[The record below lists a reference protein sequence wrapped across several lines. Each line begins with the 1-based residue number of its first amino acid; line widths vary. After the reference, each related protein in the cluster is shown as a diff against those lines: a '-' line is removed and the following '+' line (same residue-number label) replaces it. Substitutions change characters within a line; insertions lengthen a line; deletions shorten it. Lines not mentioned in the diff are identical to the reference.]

1 MTERIRYNGRRY
13 FTGTSI
19 LSASRMAF
27 LIFILFGFFSIK
39 PLNGQDDPLYDQIAV
54 YLRVPYI
61 GMSEIDALIKDEDAW
76 LPVTD
81 LFNYLKIRNTSSED
95 LRIIS
100 GFFIDPAA
108 EYVIDRTANSIT
120 YEGRTWQLNEG
131 DIIMTETGLFL
142 KAVYFGRV
150 FGVNCTFSFRDL
162 TVSIETKLELPGIR
176 EIRIAE
182 MRRNIN
188 RLGGEIQVDTT
199 IGRSYPGFRFGMA
212 DWSVYATQQPGV
224 GSQARLN
231 LALGAVIAGG
241 EATASFNY
249 NSDQPFSA
257 KQQTYLWRYVNN
269 DSPWLRQVSAGKI
282 NTRATS
288 TIYNHVIGVNLTNTP
303 TTFRRSYGTYT
314 LTDRTE
320 PEWTV
325 ELYVNS
331 VLVDYVKADASGF
344 FTFEVPLVYGNT
356 SIRLKFYGPWG
367 EEREREQNITIPYNF
382 LPEKELE
389 YSVSA
394 GVVED
399 SLFSRFSRA
408 DISYGATR
416 FLTIGGGAEYL
427 SSIPTRP
434 FMPFVDASVRL
445 TNNLLLSGVYTY
457 RVKAAGALSYRFPAN
472 IQLDMNY
479 AWYHRDQQAINFN
492 FYEERKA
499 SLSVPFRVKNIGAFT
514 RISYYRLALA
524 TSAYTTA
531 EWLISGS
538 FRKLS
543 ANLTSYSLFLADREP
558 NIYSN
563 LSLSIRLPAEILLS
577 PQIQYS
583 FTGRQI
589 ISARAGLERKV
600 FKNGYATLA
609 YEQNFSNKL
618 KMGEVGIRYDFSF
631 AQTGASA
638 RRTNGQSTFVE
649 YARGSIIND
658 RSTNFVRADNR
669 TNVGRSGLTVLA
681 FLDINANGI
690 RDEGEQKVSGLRV
703 KSNGGTV
710 GTIDK
715 DTTIRILGLEPYV
728 KYFIELD
735 DDGFENISWSVGKKS
750 IAVIADPNILKL
762 VEVPVKV
769 MGEAAGTVSLEDK
782 GVVHGLGR
790 IIVTFRNRLTGG
802 SYNILT
808 EPDGYFSYFG
818 LAPGKYQV
826 RTDTAQLRRLGL
838 VSEPDSIVFSIMGNT
853 EGDYIEGLDFTLH
866 KAGLTPEAVTLPDSA
881 AVAEIKEISG
891 MAAGSDTLKITPPV
905 PAVKVEK
912 DTSYLVVHEVTRE
925 LVTITEDYFA
935 VQFGA
940 FRTKLYAEI
949 MKREV
954 EGVLDKNVELF
965 EEDGFWKVRIT
976 GFKDREDLEKY
987 IPVIQGQG
995 ITEIWVIT
1003 NKAVKG
1009 EWITMTKEDSLAV
1022 VKETVTEESLPVVI
1036 AGTTVQ
1042 LGAFS
1047 TLEETVSMSDRLL
1060 AAAEKLVTIRNEG
1073 GLYKVQITGFE
1084 DTSEVRNFLPL
1095 LKKHGFDDITILHE
1109 SGTGLVPVVPAV
1121 EAPVAEQAA
1130 GEQPVAVQP
1139 VQDEQPEIIPEEPE
1153 KVKEVSPT
1161 PPPVP
1166 RFVLHAGSYYKK
1178 SEAERARLR
1187 IERRL
1192 RLPVEILEEWD
1203 TYRVIITG
1211 FFTREETYPYYP
1223 ELAGLGFTDI
1233 FVYEKPLTER

>member
-1 MTERIRYNGRRY
+1 MTEGIRYNRRCY

-19 LSASRMAF
+19 LSASRTAF
-27 LIFILFGFFSIK
+27 VLVVLFGFLNVK
-39 PLNGQDDPLYDQIAV
+39 PLYGQDESLYDQIAV

-61 GMSEIDALIKDEDAW
+61 GMSEIDALIKDNEAW

-81 LFNYLKIRNTSSED
+81 LFNYLKIRNSSSTD
-95 LRIIS
+95 LRRVT

-108 EYVIDRTANSIT
+108 EYVIDRPSNSIT
-120 YEGRTWQLNEG
+120 YNGKSWQLNEG
-131 DIIMTETGLFL
+131 DIIMTETAMFL
-142 KAVYFGRV
+142 KSEYFGRV
-150 FGVNCTFSFRDL
+150 FGVNCSFSFRDL

-182 MRRNIN
+182 MRKNIN
-188 RLGGEIQVDTT
+188 RMSGEIPVDTT

-212 DWSVYATQQPGV
+212 DWSVLATQQPGI

-231 LALGAVIAGG
+231 LALGAMIAGG

-257 KQQTYLWRYVNN
+257 EQQTYLWRYVNN

-282 NTRATS
+282 NTQATS
-288 TIYNHVIGVNLTNTP
+288 TIYNHVIGVKLTNTP

-356 SIRLKFYGPWG
+356 SIKLRFYGPWG

-382 LPEKELE
+382 LPEKEFE

-399 SLFSRFSRA
+399 SIFSRFSRA
-408 DISYGATR
+408 DFSYGATR

-445 TNNLLLSGVYTY
+445 TNNLLLSVIYTY
-457 RVKAAGALSYRFPAN
+457 RVKATGALSYRLPAN
-472 IQLDMNY
+472 IQLDLNY

-492 FYEERKA
+492 YYEERKA
-499 SLSVPFRVKNIGAFT
+499 SLSIPFRIKNIGVFT
-514 RISYYRLALA
+514 RASYYRLALA

-531 EWLISGS
+531 EWLVSGS
-538 FRKLS
+538 FRRVS
-543 ANLTSYSLFLADREP
+543 ANLTTYSMFLADREP

-583 FTGRQI
+583 FSGGQI

-618 KMGEVGIRYDFSF
+618 RMGEVGMRYDFSF
-631 AQTGASA
+631 AQTGVSA

-658 RSTNFVRADNR
+658 RPTMFARADNR

-690 RDEGEQKVSGLRV
+690 RDDGEQKVSGLRV

-710 GTIDK
+710 GTIEK
-715 DTTIRILGLEPYV
+715 DTTIRILGLDPYV

-735 DDGFENISWSVGKKS
+735 DDGFENISWSVEKKS
-750 IAVIADPNILKL
+750 VAVIADPNILKL
-762 VEVPVKV
+762 LEIPVKV
-769 MGEAAGTVSLEDK
+769 MGEAAGTVSLDEN
-782 GVVHGLGR
+782 GVVRGLGR
-790 IIVTFRNRLTGG
+790 MIVTFRNGLTGG
-802 SYNILT
+802 ICNVLT
-808 EPDGYFSYFG
+808 EPDGYFSCFG
-818 LAPGKYQV
+818 LAPGRYQV
-826 RTDTAQLRRLGL
+826 RVDTAQLKRLGM
-838 VSEPDSIVFSIMGNT
+838 VSEPDSVVFSIRSNR
-853 EGDYIEGLDFTLH
+853 EGDYIEGLDFTLR
-866 KAGLTPEAVTLPDSA
+866 KAGLTPEAVTVPDSA
-881 AVAEIKEISG
+881 AVAEIKQIPVL
-891 MAAGSDTLKITPPV
+891 AVATDTLKITPPV

-912 DTSYLVVHEVTRE
+912 DTSYLVIHEVTRE

-940 FRTKLYAEI
+940 FRTKLYAEN
-949 MKREV
+949 MKRGV
-954 EGVLDKNVELF
+954 EAVLDKNVELF

-976 GFKDREDLEKY
+976 GFRDREELERY
-987 IPVIQGQG
+987 IPVIQAQG
-995 ITEIWVIT
+995 ISEIWVIT

-1009 EWITMTKEDSLAV
+1009 EWITRTKEDSLAV
-1022 VKETVTEESLPVVI
+1022 VKETVTGEPLPVKI
-1036 AGTTVQ
+1036 SGTTVQ

-1047 TLEETVSMSDRLL
+1047 TLEETASVSDRLL

-1073 GLYKVQITGFE
+1073 GRFKVQISGFA
-1084 DTSEVRNFLPL
+1084 DTSEVREFIPL
-1095 LKKHGFDDITILHE
+1095 LRKHGFDDIKVLHE
-1109 SGTGLVPVVPAV
+1109 SEAGLVPVVPAV
-1121 EAPVAEQAA
+1121 AVPEVKQPAEEQVVAEQ
-1130 GEQPVAVQP
+1130 PVRDVQA
-1139 VQDEQPEIIPEEPE
+1139 EIIPKQP
-1153 KVKEVSPT
+1153 VKEKEIVPT

-1166 RFVLHAGSYYKK
+1166 RFVLHAGSYYRKA
-1178 SEAERARLR
+1178 EAERAKQR
-1187 IERRL
+1187 IEKKIK
-1192 RLPVEILEEWD
+1192 LPVEILEEWD
-1203 TYRVIITG
+1203 SYRVIITG

-1223 ELAGLGFTDI
+1223 ELAGMGFTDI